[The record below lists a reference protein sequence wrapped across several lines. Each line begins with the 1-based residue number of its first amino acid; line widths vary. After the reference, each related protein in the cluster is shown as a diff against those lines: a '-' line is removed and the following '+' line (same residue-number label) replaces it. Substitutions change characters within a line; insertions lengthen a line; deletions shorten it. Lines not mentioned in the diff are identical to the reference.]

1 MNFSFCHER
10 LCTLHC
16 SIYWCHFC
24 KFTLYVYDLSSITS
38 TIVQIRPL
46 FVYITFLYKLINV
59 FIYLVTDRPIG
70 PVALCV
76 FVYVIVYS
84 YVNVYNYVNV
94 YTYVNVCTS
103 HNNKPFTYNFTY
115 RTLKIN
121 VQKLPLSYRYKSTNT
136 VKSSLCNIV

>member
-1 MNFSFCHER
+1 M
-10 LCTLHC
+10 
-16 SIYWCHFC
+16 
-24 KFTLYVYDLSSITS
+24 
-38 TIVQIRPL
+38 
-46 FVYITFLYKLINV
+46 
-59 FIYLVTDRPIG
+59 TDRPIG
-70 PVALCV
+70 PGALCV
-76 FVYVIVYS
+76 FVYVIVY
-84 YVNVYNYVNV
+84 NDVNV